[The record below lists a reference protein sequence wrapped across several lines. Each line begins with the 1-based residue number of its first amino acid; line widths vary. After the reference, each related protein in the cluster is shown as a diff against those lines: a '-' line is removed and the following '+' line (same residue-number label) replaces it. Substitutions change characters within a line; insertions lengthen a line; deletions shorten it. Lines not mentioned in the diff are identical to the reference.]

1 MASAERIF
9 EIMDIEPNV
18 KEEEDAVDIDIK
30 GEIEFKNVSF
40 SYDGIRKVLENVSFK
55 IKPGEKVALVGHTG
69 AGKSTIVNLLCR
81 FYDPQEGEILID
93 GINIKKIK
101 LESLRRQIAIMF
113 QDTFLFS
120 GSIMDNIKYGRLNA
134 TYEEVVETSQ
144 KIYAHEFI
152 STMEKG
158 YETNINERGIRLSS
172 GQRQIISLARTLI
185 ANPKILILDEATASV
200 DTYTERILQKGIEIL
215 LRGRTSII
223 IAHRLST
230 VQNADKIIVIENG
243 KIVEVG
249 NHENLMKRK
258 GIYYHMFMS
267 QFNFWDEK
275 DKEIV
280 S

>member
-1 MASAERIF
+1 
-9 EIMDIEPNV
+9 
-18 KEEEDAVDIDIK
+18 
-30 GEIEFKNVSF
+30 
-40 SYDGIRKVLENVSFK
+40 
-55 IKPGEKVALVGHTG
+55 
-69 AGKSTIVNLLCR
+69 
-81 FYDPQEGEILID
+81 
-93 GINIKKIK
+93 
-101 LESLRRQIAIMF
+101 
-113 QDTFLFS
+113 
-120 GSIMDNIKYGRLNA
+120 
-134 TYEEVVETSQ
+134 
-144 KIYAHEFI
+144 
-152 STMEKG
+152 
-158 YETNINERGIRLSS
+158 
-172 GQRQIISLARTLI
+172 LARTLI